1 MFDCIA
7 RCRLT
12 SQTTRSKLSL
22 NLWRASPISTFL
34 TSKVTLIVITRSV
47 ELVGCLLIV
56 ADNPFDLNQVIPVLL
71 AVLLNNPKIKKGKT
85 SSGRLTGLFHSIS
98 DISVLDEFVCVDR
111 SDRARAIEWLTQ
123 RRDQACNDAMRIAQQ
138 QIQAE
143 GSALASTRC

>member
-1 MFDCIA
+1 
-7 RCRLT
+7 
-12 SQTTRSKLSL
+12 
-22 NLWRASPISTFL
+22 
-34 TSKVTLIVITRSV
+34 LIVITRSV